1 MHDLKNFSKSAWN
14 LIIYDN
20 KTIIFQSKARGLK
33 PLIIFIKKFN
43 RKFNYL
49 LVFDK
54 IVGRAA
60 ALLLVYIKTSQVYT
74 PIISKNGALVL
85 KKYKISFEAEK
96 RVKYIMGKASKAMCQ
111 WEILAKNQTP
121 KKFWQL
127 VKNR

>member
-1 MHDLKNFSKSAWN
+1 MHDLNYFSKSAWN

-33 PLIIFIKKFN
+33 PLIIFIKKSD
-43 RKFNYL
+43 RKYKN
-49 LVFDK
+49 LVVYDK
-54 IVGRAA
+54 IIGRAA
-60 ALLLVYIKTSQVYT
+60 ALLLAYIKTSKVYT
-74 PIISKNGALVL
+74 PIISHVGILVL